1 MNEPWLPALR
11 LHDSGGRCRLML
23 VGVTYGDGDTLQEAA
38 DDLVVRVLHLVAA
51 IRASGLRI
59 PGELGPPDLR
69 VASFL
74 YELGEVAAR
83 GEDIRDRLFGSSGAS
98 DIAA

>member
-1 MNEPWLPALR
+1 MDDPWLPALQ
-11 LHDSGGRCRLML
+11 LDESGGRCRLTL
-23 VGVTYGDGDTLQEAA
+23 VGVTYGNGDALQEAA
-38 DDLVVRVLHLVAA
+38 DDLVVRVLRLVAA

-74 YELGEVAAR
+74 YELGELAAQ
-83 GEDIRDRLFGSSGAS
+83 GEDIRDRLFGVSGPT

>member
-1 MNEPWLPALR
+1 MDELWLPALR
-11 LHDSGGRCRLML
+11 LHESGGRCRLTL
-23 VGVTYGDGDTLQEAA
+23 VGVTHGDGETLQAAA

-69 VASFL
+69 VVSFL
-74 YELGEVAAR
+74 YELGEMAAR
-83 GEDIRDRLFGSSGAS
+83 GEDIRDRLFGATGPT